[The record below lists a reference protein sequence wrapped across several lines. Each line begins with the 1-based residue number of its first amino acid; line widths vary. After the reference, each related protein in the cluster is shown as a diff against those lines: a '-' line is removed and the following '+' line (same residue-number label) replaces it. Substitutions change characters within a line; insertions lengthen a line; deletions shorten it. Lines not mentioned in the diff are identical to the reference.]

1 MKNFKDKYGSWA
13 IVTGSSSGIGVEFAK
28 QLAAVGMNLV
38 LIARR
43 TERLEQLGAELA
55 EKHGIQYKA
64 VSCDLSTLGFEKE
77 VFEAIEGLDI
87 GLLVNNAGI
96 NCEGVFYRASLDR
109 NIQMMEL
116 NMKAPFILSYELG
129 KRFIERGKGGI
140 IFTASTS
147 SFQATP
153 YLTHYAATKAY
164 LLSLAEG
171 MNYEFKNQGVDVLAV
186 CPGPTESEMTKGV
199 KNNPIMMPA
208 EPVVSL
214 ALKNLGKKVFVIPG
228 FANKTMVFTTKRIFT
243 RTQATNFMGNMM
255 GKFLP
260 KPKKKG

>member
-1 MKNFKDKYGSWA
+1 MKNFKEKYGSWA

-28 QLAAVGMNLV
+28 QLAALGLNLV
-38 LIARR
+38 LVARR
-43 TERLEQLGAELA
+43 VERLEQLGAELA
-55 EKHGIQYKA
+55 QKHGIQYKA
-64 VSCDLSTLGFEKE
+64 VECDLSALGFEKII
-77 VFEAIEGLDI
+77 FEAIEGLDI

-96 NCEGVFYRASLDR
+96 NCEGVFYRASLER

-129 KRFIERGKGGI
+129 KKFVEKGKGGI

-171 MNYEFKNQGVDVLAV
+171 MNYEFKNKGVDVLAV
-186 CPGPTESEMTKGV
+186 CPGPTETEMTRGV
-199 KNNPIMMPA
+199 KNNPMVMQP
-208 EPVVSL
+208 EPVVTL
-214 ALKNLGKKVFVIPG
+214 ALKNLGKKPFVVPG
-228 FANKTMVFTTKRIFT
+228 LVNKTMVFTTKRIFT
-243 RTQATNFMGNMM
+243 RNQATKAMGAMM
-255 GKFLP
+255 ESFLP
-260 KPKKKG
+260 KPKKSK